1 MTVELIDASPRKT
14 PLAEML
20 LLAGPTVAQMA
31 SYTLMQFIDT
41 WMLSHFGTNKATGLE
56 PTAASNSG
64 MLSFALISIGFGTLM
79 VVNTLVSQC
88 FGRGDRRGCGQYLWQ
103 GIWFAILYS
112 VALLAVLPVARS
124 IFRMFGHAEIMVN
137 VEATYLR
144 IMIAGAGLKLVQV
157 AFSQFMLAIDRP
169 FAVLIAT
176 VIGVSMN
183 ALAAWIF
190 IYGKLG
196 LSPMGIRGSALGQN
210 VGVLIEMSTLIFLA
224 SRKEIR
230 VNYFLGEWK
239 FRWSQFRTM
248 LAVGLPSGAQ
258 LVADVLAWS
267 LFSVW
272 VMAPF
277 GTDTMAANAFTFR
290 FYSVS
295 FMPAYGLSTA
305 VTALVG
311 RYIGA
316 KQPDVAVQ
324 RARLGFILAAIYM
337 LGCGLIFL
345 FARHQLLKLFTS
357 NPEILRIGSTLL
369 VYAAIYQFFDAMYI
383 IYNGALRGAGDTLVP
398 AIATMTLCWGI
409 TVAGGRAIA
418 TYLPQFGAAGPW
430 VASTVYGI
438 LLGSFSY
445 LRFIR
450 GGWRSIHLESPAS
463 NIEAFPVTVIGSQ
476 RCS

>member
-1 MTVELIDASPRKT
+1 MTAPEVPSPLSSARSPLGEL
-14 PLAEML
+14 L

-41 WMLSHFGTNKATGLE
+41 WLLSRFGDNRVTGLE
-56 PTAASNSG
+56 PTAASNAG
-64 MLSFALISIGFGTLM
+64 MLSFALISVGFGTLM

-103 GIWFAILYS
+103 GIWFAVLYS
-112 VALLAVLPVARS
+112 LVLLALLPFARS
-124 IFRMFGHAEIMVN
+124 IFRLFGHAEMLVA

-169 FAVLIAT
+169 MAVLGAT
-176 VIGVSMN
+176 VIGVSVN

-190 IYGKLG
+190 IFGKLG
-196 LSPMGIRGSALGQN
+196 LAPMGIRGSALGQN
-210 VGVLIEMSTLIFLA
+210 VGVLVEMAVLILLA
-224 SRKEIR
+224 CRR
-230 VNYFLGEWK
+230 DTRLAYHLREWT
-239 FRWSQFRTM
+239 FRWRQFRTM

-258 LVADVLAWS
+258 LTADVLAWS

-277 GTDTMAANAFTFR
+277 GTETMAANAFTFR

-295 FMPAYGLSTA
+295 FMPAYGIAMA

-316 KQPDVAVQ
+316 GHPEVAAR
-324 RARLGFILAAIYM
+324 RAWLGFVLAAGYM
-337 LGCGLIFL
+337 LGCGVLFL
-345 FARHQLLKLFTS
+345 LGRHQLLKLFTG

-383 IYNGALRGAGDTLVP
+383 IYNGALRGAGDTLIP
-398 AIATMTLCWGI
+398 AIVTMTLCWGI

-418 TYLPQFGAAGPW
+418 THLPRYGAAGPW

-438 LLGSFSY
+438 LLGTFSY
-445 LRFIR
+445 LRFVR
-450 GGWRSIHLESPAS
+450 GGWRRIHLNGAVS
-463 NIEAFPVTVIGSQ
+463 NVGAVGVTVADS
-476 RCS
+476 

>member
-1 MTVELIDASPRKT
+1 MTVALTDSSRRRT

-41 WMLSHFGTNKATGLE
+41 WMLSHFGSNKITGLE

-103 GIWFAILYS
+103 GIWFALLYS
-112 VALLAVLPVARS
+112 AVLLTLLPVARS
-124 IFRMFGHAEIMVN
+124 IFRMFGHAEMLVD

-169 FAVLIAT
+169 FAVLAAT

-210 VGVLIEMSTLIFLA
+210 VGVFIEMVTLILLA
-224 SRKEIR
+224 CRHDTR
-230 VNYFLGEWK
+230 LNYHLNEWK

-248 LAVGLPSGAQ
+248 LDVGLPSGAQ
-258 LVADVLAWS
+258 LTADVLAWS
-267 LFSVW
+267 LFSIW

-277 GTDTMAANAFTFR
+277 GTETMAANAFTFR

-316 KQPDVAVQ
+316 GKPEVAMQ
-324 RARLGFILAAIYM
+324 RARLGFILAAAYM
-337 LGCGLIFL
+337 LGCGLLFFL
-345 FARHQLLKLFTS
+345 GRHQLLKLFTS

-369 VYAAIYQFFDAMYI
+369 VYASIYQFFDAMYI

-418 TYLPQFGAAGPW
+418 TYLPQFGAGGPW

-445 LRFIR
+445 LRFKH
-450 GGWRSIHLESPAS
+450 GGWRSIHLNSVDS
-463 NIEAFPVTVIGSQ
+463 NINAFPVTMTNL
-476 RCS
+476 